1 MRHGLSAVSYRTAT
15 FTKEAEQMVR
25 AICCGDLNPLVVEQ
39 ATIIAESE
47 LQLRMVREQKI
58 ALIERL
64 HDPLSAY
71 RSIRCRSKFFRSFKE

>member
-1 MRHGLSAVSYRTAT
+1 
-15 FTKEAEQMVR
+15 MVK
-25 AICCGDLNPLVVEQ
+25 AICYGDLNPLVVEQ

-64 HDPLSAY
+64 HDPLSVALVKGDKRAAIGWY
-71 RSIRCRSKFFRSFKE
+71 RDPE